1 MVYSTVP
8 ASSPAGDGAL
18 PAAEPVSA
26 PADVRM
32 KGEDYQRLKQ
42 WKDAVGAP
50 TFAQLHYRRDRWAN
64 LPVMPDTLNLCP
76 SDLEGSSLLGSLIYC
91 VVCLTS
97 IVNQCT
103 IVH

>member
-8 ASSPAGDGAL
+8 ASSPAGNGAL
-18 PAAEPVSA
+18 PAAEVQSAAEPVSA

-50 TFAQLHYRRDRWAN
+50 TFAQLHYRRDRWGQLACHARHTEP
-64 LPVMPDTLNLCP
+64 LPVR
-76 SDLEGSSLLGSLIYC
+76 LGGVEFCLGRLF
-91 VVCLTS
+91 VV
-97 IVNQCT
+97 
-103 IVH
+103 